1 MNDLG
6 LRPADPEVAGPS
18 TLTVVWGLLLLGV
31 AISCGLRLVDVSLD
45 PVLVVAGL
53 MLAGGLLL
61 VVSAAFGGRR
71 RARPRRR

>member
-1 MNDLG
+1 M
-6 LRPADPEVAGPS
+6 
-18 TLTVVWGLLLLGV
+18 LLGV